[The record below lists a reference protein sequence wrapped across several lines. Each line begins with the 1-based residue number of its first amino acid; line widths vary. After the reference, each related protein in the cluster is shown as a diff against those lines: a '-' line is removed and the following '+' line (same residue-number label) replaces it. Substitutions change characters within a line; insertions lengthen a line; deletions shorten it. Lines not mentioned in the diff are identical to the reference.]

1 MEIADNLYDKEDGF
15 EDEEFE
21 EDEEEVED
29 DEDDDDKD
37 DDTSNVDPA
46 ERAADYAGNMAM
58 GKLYMEKLMDI
69 AGNDP
74 EVIKKAFVYILDS

>member
-1 MEIADNLYDKEDGF
+1 MEIADNLY
-15 EDEEFE
+15 
-21 EDEEEVED
+21 
-29 DEDDDDKD
+29 

-74 EVIKKAFVYILDS
+74 EVIKKAFVYIEEHKQDCFLKDMPERYFSEIVWSLARAVE